1 MPTWAAILIGVCGC
15 TGVWNLVTVILQ
27 HRWSRQEKK
36 DKRIDALVEAQM
48 VIMVDRVRFLGR
60 SYIEQGRISL
70 SDKENLRGM
79 YRAYKALGGNGHLE
93 TVMDEVEHLEVRG

>member
-1 MPTWAAILIGVCGC
+1 MPTWAGILIGVCGC
-15 TGVWNLVTVILQ
+15 TGVWNLITVILQ

-60 SYIEQGRISL
+60 SYIDQGWIAL